1 MRLRL
6 HGLARRAVDV
16 EAARHHR
23 TRSHTLGFGLEA
35 VSGDKGLEAL
45 ERRHIDAHR
54 GALELREHA
63 QELAPVLLGATG
75 RQRHRHDAAEHAGP
89 EHFDE
94 TFVVAEKQDH
104 RVAGH
109 HTPALQGTKCRDRA
123 LPKLPEAEH
132 ALLVFAVD
140 EGDLA
145 ILASVGAE
153 DRIERFE
160 TCHGCA
166 LGGRATRRQTT
177 PETRT
182 D

>member
-1 MRLRL
+1 MPSATTAAAPQCRRRRRRGQVVEVFGGR
-6 HGLARRAVDV
+6 HG
-16 EAARHHR
+16 
-23 TRSHTLGFGLEA
+23 
-35 VSGDKGLEAL
+35 
-45 ERRHIDAHR
+45 
-54 GALELREHA
+54 
-63 QELAPVLLGATG
+63 
-75 RQRHRHDAAEHAGP
+75 HDAAQHAGP

-109 HTPALQGTKCRDRA
+109 QAPALQGAERCDRA
-123 LPKLPEAEH
+123 LPKLPEAQH
-132 ALLVFAVD
+132 TLIVFAVD
-140 EGDLA
+140 KGDLA
-145 ILASVGAE
+145 IFARIGAK

-166 LGGRATRRQTT
+166 LGGRDTRRWTT